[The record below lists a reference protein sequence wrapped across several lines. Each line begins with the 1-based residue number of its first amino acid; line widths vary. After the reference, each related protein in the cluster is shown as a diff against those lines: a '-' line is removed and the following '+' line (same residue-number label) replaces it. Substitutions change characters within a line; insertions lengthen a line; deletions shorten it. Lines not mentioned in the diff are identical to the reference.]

1 MECLICKQAVPQP
14 GVTTVTLE
22 RDGLTLVVKD
32 VPARVCP
39 NCDEAYV
46 DEAVTA
52 ELLKTAGHIVGV
64 ERGLQEDGL
73 AGRQPVS
80 VPGKR
85 VAGDVVC
92 AVGRQRN

>member
-1 MECLICKQAVPQP
+1 MRCLICKQALPQP

-39 NCDEAYV
+39 NCGEAYV

-52 ELLKTAGHIVGV
+52 ELLETA
-64 ERGLQEDGL
+64 ERMVR
-73 AGRQPVS
+73 AGAQVDIRRYAPAAL
-80 VPGKR
+80 G
-85 VAGDVVC
+85 
-92 AVGRQRN
+92 